1 MLSNPNNPK
10 SQPMV
15 EDLQLKVENHREFN
29 YKMLPSSFFAS
40 IISAR
45 RGGKSFMVNNLIQQF
60 QRDRHLKFSHIF
72 LISGTGFGFKGIPPA
87 YKFDTLDA
95 LDYITSTQQKI
106 VDYNR
111 SVKDADKRIKSR
123 ILIVLDDMAFNNTLK
138 DDRIERLALNGRHY
152 ETMDK
157 KEGNGISVFL
167 ISQALKRISR
177 TVRLNQDV
185 FFVNN
190 ISSLVERN
198 DILDESFYIDT
209 TREGKKRGQKTFEML
224 STSKDFR
231 FIAIMMF
238 IQNKRKLEDYIMY
251 ADAKPMR
258 DFKFFGTAKDWK
270 DSEDF

>member
-10 SQPMV
+10 SEPIPQ
-15 EDLQLKVENHREFN
+15 DIGLKVENHKSFD

-45 RGGKSFMVNNLIQQF
+45 RGGKSFLVNNIVQ
-60 QRDRHLKFSHIF
+60 HIF

-87 YKFDTLDA
+87 YKFDSIDA
-95 LDYITSTQQKI
+95 LDYITKTQQRI
-106 VDYNR
+106 VDFNR
-111 SVKDADKRIKSR
+111 SVKDPDKRIKSR
-123 ILIVLDDMAFNNTLK
+123 ILIIIDDMAFNNTLK
-138 DDRIERLALNGRHY
+138 DDRIEKLALNGRHY

-157 KEGNGISVFL
+157 KEGNGISIFL

-209 TREGKKRGQKTFEML
+209 TREGKKKGQKTFEMI

-251 ADAKPMR
+251 ADAKPVK
-258 DFKFFGTAKDWK
+258 DFKFFGTAKDWR

>member
-1 MLSNPNNPK
+1 MLSNPSNPK
-10 SQPMV
+10 SEPMV
-15 EDLQLKVENHREFN
+15 EGMNLKVEDHNAFN

-45 RGGKSFMVNNLIQQF
+45 RGGKSFLVNHLVKQF
-60 QRDRHLKFSHIF
+60 QKDRALKFSHIF
-72 LISGTGFGFKGIPPA
+72 LISGTGYGFKGVPPS
-87 YKFDTLDA
+87 YKFDSIDA
-95 LDYITSTQQKI
+95 LDYITKTQQRI
-106 VDYNR
+106 IEFNR
-111 SVKDADKRIKSR
+111 SVKDPEKRITSR
-123 ILIVLDDMAFNNTLK
+123 ILIIIDDMAFNNTLK
-138 DDRIERLALNGRHY
+138 DGRLEKLALNGRHY

-157 KEGNGISVFL
+157 KKGNGISVFL

-209 TREGKKRGQKTFEML
+209 TREGKKKGQKTFEML

-238 IQNKRKLEDYIMY
+238 IQNKRRLEDYIMY
-251 ADAKPMR
+251 ADAKDSK
-258 DFKFFGTAKDWK
+258 DFKFFGTAKDWIES
-270 DSEDF
+270 DDF